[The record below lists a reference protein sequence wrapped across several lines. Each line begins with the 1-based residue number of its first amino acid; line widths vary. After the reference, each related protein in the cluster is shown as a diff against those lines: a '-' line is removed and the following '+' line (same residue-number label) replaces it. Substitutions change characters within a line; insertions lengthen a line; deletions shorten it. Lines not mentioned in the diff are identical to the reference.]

1 MKASHIIAAA
11 ASVLFPT
18 LAHAGLLGSTIDVTA
33 RDPDASTIYADPG
46 PVLVTNSV
54 EYPVD
59 LYVASPDYNE
69 FWQVQVTDNQILI
82 TDALD
87 SGLPFWADPFNGFV
101 LDVLSGP
108 QIATAVID
116 NSSTIVPVDAY
127 VSGGEL
133 YINFSGVTQNSG
145 GTAVVDF
152 TTMNDFN
159 GVPESSVWAMMLIGF
174 GGLGFASHSK
184 AKDAKATVAA

>member
-59 LYVASPDYNE
+59 SYVARAVPAWTESE
-69 FWQVQVTDNQILI
+69 G
-82 TDALD
+82 D
-87 SGLPFWADPFNGFV
+87 SR
-101 LDVLSGP
+101 
-108 QIATAVID
+108 I
-116 NSSTIVPVDAY
+116 
-127 VSGGEL
+127 GGNR
-133 YINFSGVTQNSG
+133 I
-145 GTAVVDF
+145 
-152 TTMNDFN
+152 
-159 GVPESSVWAMMLIGF
+159 
-174 GGLGFASHSK
+174 HR
-184 AKDAKATVAA
+184 